1 MLRNKNKKEFYFFVK
16 AIVEKLLYECCTA
29 VSHNLFKNSNII
41 CIYLINRIKIDPF
54 KKHDFVVVYAFSDL
68 WADICIFI
76 QKIPFKIFIT
86 MYVTHFLQIVK

>member
-1 MLRNKNKKEFYFFVK
+1 MK

-68 WADICIFI
+68 WADII
-76 QKIPFKIFIT
+76 
-86 MYVTHFLQIVK
+86 